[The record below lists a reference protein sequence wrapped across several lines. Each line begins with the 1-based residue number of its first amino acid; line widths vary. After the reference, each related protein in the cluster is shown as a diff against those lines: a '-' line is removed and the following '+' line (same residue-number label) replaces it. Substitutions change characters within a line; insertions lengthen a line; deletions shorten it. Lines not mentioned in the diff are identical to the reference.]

1 MVDAQYEVIKDTYP
15 KWAQQVEF
23 LAKCELDERHMSTL
37 WGMADALRLTGLCG
51 EASEFVM
58 EAIRRAKE
66 VQANAKA

>member
-1 MVDAQYEVIKDTYP
+1 MSDAQYDVIKEAFP

-58 EAIRRAKE
+58 KAIERAKKE
-66 VQANAKA
+66 AKA

>member
-1 MVDAQYEVIKDTYP
+1 MTDAQYEVIKETYP
-15 KWAQQVEF
+15 KWAEQVEF
-23 LAKCELDERHMSTL
+23 LSGLELNERHMSTL

-66 VQANAKA
+66 RQERGEQ